1 MVFKGRVLPGNFNFC
16 AVPTRT
22 AFFKVTVMTNSHT
35 SGTNLDINRPLSKS
49 PSRISTYES
58 GIPDTTPKDFSQQ
71 PRTVIRL
78 KQLQAVIGL
87 KRSAIYYLMGDGPR
101 GDPSFPLAIKL
112 SKRAIGFDMIS
123 VLSWLESRKTRSR
136 SKTGA

>member
-1 MVFKGRVLPGNFNFC
+1 
-16 AVPTRT
+16 
-22 AFFKVTVMTNSHT
+22 MTCSHT
-35 SGTNLDINRPLSKS
+35 NGTNLDIDGPLSKG
-49 PSRISTYES
+49 PSRISANGK
-58 GIPDTTPKDFSQQ
+58 GIPEAAPKDFSQR
-71 PRTVIRL
+71 PKTVIRL
-78 KQLQAVIGL
+78 KQLQDVIGL

-136 SKTGA
+136 SKTDA